1 MSKFYLNKLFKIIS
15 YKGLAEYN
23 NNDNNKL
30 ENLRVPPQWIPQRV
44 LPNVK
49 HQQKKIMAHSHLM
62 LSLR

>member
-15 YKGLAEYN
+15 YKGSAEYN

-30 ENLRVPPQWIPQRV
+30 ENLRVTPQWIPQRV

-49 HQQKKIMAHSHLM
+49 HQ
-62 LSLR
+62 